1 MKSKMLQT
9 IEFVEQ
15 DILKSV
21 VSEERE
27 IPDFKAGDTITIHYI
42 IREGDKTRVQQF
54 TGTVIQ
60 RRGRGLTETVTVRH
74 LSGNVAVER
83 IFPIYSPNIEKIEV
97 LARGK
102 VRRARLFYLRNRFG
116 KEARVKRVDE

>member
-21 VSEERE
+21 VPEERE